1 MPTLTWMN
9 ASPPKREVNYLA
21 ALMRQYKLDRK
32 MTSAQMAE
40 ALYCKPESVR
50 RQMGKP
56 ADMWRVGTILDYCDV
71 LGIPYEDAFAA
82 AAKK

>member
-1 MPTLTWMN
+1 MPTLTWIDKN
-9 ASPPKREVNYLA
+9 PPKRKVNYLA

-50 RQMGKP
+50 RQFGKP
-56 ADMWRVGTILDYCDV
+56 ADTWRVGTIIDYCDV
-71 LGIPYEDAFAA
+71 LGIPYEEAFAA